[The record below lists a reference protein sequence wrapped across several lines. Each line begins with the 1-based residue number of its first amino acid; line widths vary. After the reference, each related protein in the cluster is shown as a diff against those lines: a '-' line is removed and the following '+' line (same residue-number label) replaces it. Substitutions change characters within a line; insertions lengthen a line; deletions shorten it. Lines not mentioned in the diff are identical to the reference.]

1 MKNAVYD
8 WSILVVCSTSILST
22 FSQGHAANLLFSD
35 TFTNSSLNT
44 NFWNPFICDVPSGG
58 WPWNMQTGQPQ
69 PSSAID
75 KTNAYAADYEL
86 PSLISTGAGL
96 QMTLQSG
103 TTATGYTWSG
113 SIICSY
119 PITNAFSRCRGFT
132 FTNGYAE
139 VRAKFPGATNGCWSS
154 LWFLAGPG
162 SNGGEI
168 DLHEGG
174 YLSGSTNPDQIMA
187 CNFHSAGN
195 SQKLFNTGTS
205 LSADY
210 HVYGMEY
217 LPGRSVKMFFDGVLA
232 AAFTN
237 NVTNSSYYLILND
250 GLASGKTA
258 GWHSQTN
265 AATASPSL
273 MFVDY
278 VKVYDA
284 RPLPRISSA
293 AWNSKTNLIFSGT
306 NGTPA
311 ASYRVLCAT
320 NLQLPLLNWQAIAT
334 NHFDLSGQFCSTNSF
349 STAAS
354 QKFFTISVP

>member
-1 MKNAVYD
+1 
-8 WSILVVCSTSILST
+8 
-22 FSQGHAANLLFSD
+22 
-35 TFTNSSLNT
+35 
-44 NFWNPFICDVPSGG
+44 
-58 WPWNMQTGQPQ
+58 MQAGLPQ

-75 KTNAYAADYEL
+75 KANALAADYEL
-86 PSLISTGAGL
+86 PSLISTGTGL

-119 PITNAFSRCRGFT
+119 PITNTFSRCRGFS
-132 FTNGYAE
+132 FTNGYVE
-139 VRAKFPGATNGCWSS
+139 VRAKFPGASNGCWSS

-162 SNGGEI
+162 SSGGEI

-195 SQKLFNTGTS
+195 TQKLFNTGTS

-217 LPGRSVKMFFDGVLA
+217 LPGRSIKMFFDGALA
-232 AAFTN
+232 ASFTN
-237 NVTNSSYYLILND
+237 NVTNSSYYLILKD
-250 GLASGKTA
+250 GLASTNTA

-265 AATASPSL
+265 AATPNPAL

-278 VKVYDA
+278 VKVYDL
-284 RPLPRISSA
+284 RPQPRISSV
-293 AWNSKTNLIFSGT
+293 AWRNNTNLVLSGT
-306 NGTPA
+306 NGTPTV
-311 ASYRVLCAT
+311 SYRVLGTT
-320 NLQLPLLNWQAIAT
+320 NIQLPLTNWQVMAT
-334 NHFDLSGQFCSTNSF
+334 NRFDLSGQFCSTNSF
-349 STAAS
+349 STAIR